1 MFFMETIRIISGLKK
16 HMNND
21 KLYYYKDLVINSK
34 SNRRV
39 KIRSL
44 DEYYNMFKIKNNV
57 LKEIKENL
65 VE

>member
-1 MFFMETIRIISGLKK
+1 
-16 HMNND
+16 MNND